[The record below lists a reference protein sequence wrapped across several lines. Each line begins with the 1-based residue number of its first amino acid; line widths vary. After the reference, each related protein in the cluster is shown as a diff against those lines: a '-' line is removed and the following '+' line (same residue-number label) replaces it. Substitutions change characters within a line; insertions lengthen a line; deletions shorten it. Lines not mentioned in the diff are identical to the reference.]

1 MVRALGDRAGFVS
14 VDNGGHYVYAVG
26 DSCADLATVAFL
38 TAGTLPAKTLSCP
51 APQAS

>member
-1 MVRALGDRAGFVS
+1 MVRTLGDRAGFVS

-26 DSCADLATVAFL
+26 DSCADQATVAFL
-38 TAGTLPAKTLSCP
+38 TAGALLAKTLSCP